1 MISRRRSALVA
12 AVIAVASTLTACGG
26 SDEKPDNAIRYVA
39 LGDSAVAGAGIK
51 QSDQEPCLR
60 SDHNYPSLVADALG
74 VGDFV
79 DVSCPGATTDDVL
92 YGQTQSDGEPTPPQI
107 EQVTKDTDVVTIS
120 IGGNDD
126 QYIPLLFTGCYLRPN
141 NTPATCQAAIAAITP
156 KLPEIKTNIMG
167 VIDEIKKQ
175 APSAQVVVVTYLPI
189 APESGTC
196 AAFELGGDDLKAAAA
211 AERAIS
217 ATMQQAAEAS
227 GVQVLSM
234 TDAAEGH
241 DACSG
246 TRTAWTNAIDV
257 APGDGT
263 FLHPR
268 AVGAEAVAKALE
280 PLVKAKLTAP
290 AAG

>member
-1 MISRRRSALVA
+1 MLVVALLA
-12 AVIAVASTLTACGG
+12 GAMALAGCQG
-26 SDEKPDNAIRYVA
+26 SDEKPDNTIRYVA

-51 QSDQEPCLR
+51 QSDDEPCLR
-60 SDHNYPSLVADALG
+60 SDHNYPSLVADALD

-92 YGQTQSDGEPTPPQI
+92 YGQTQADGEPTPPQI
-107 EQVTKDTDVVTIS
+107 EKVTQDTDVVTIS

-141 NTPATCQAAIAAITP
+141 NTPTTCQAALAAVTP
-156 KLPEIKTNIMG
+156 RLPEIKTNIIG

-175 APSAQVVVVTYLPI
+175 APSAQIVVVTYLPI

-196 AAFELGGDDLKAAAA
+196 KAFELGGDDLKAAAA
-211 AERAIS
+211 AERAMS
-217 ATMQQAAEAS
+217 ATMQQAAEES

-246 TRTAWTNAIDV
+246 TSNAWTNAINV

-263 FLHPR
+263 YLHPR

-280 PLVKAKLTAP
+280 PLVKKKLTAP